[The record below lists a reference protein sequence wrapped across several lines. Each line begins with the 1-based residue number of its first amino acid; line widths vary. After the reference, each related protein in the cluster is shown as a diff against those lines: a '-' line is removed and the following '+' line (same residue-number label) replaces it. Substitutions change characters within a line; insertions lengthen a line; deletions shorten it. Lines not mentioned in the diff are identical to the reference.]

1 MWKVSLLKGDQ
12 EKHMASNKTYWK
24 TIDQLDSSNEEIK
37 KLEQNEFVSKLPE
50 DFLSDEKTLEES
62 NTSRRDFLKYVGFS
76 TAAATLAACEGPVIK
91 SVPYVVQPE
100 QIRPGVANYYATTI
114 ANGFDFGSV
123 LIKTREGRPIKV
135 ESNPEAP
142 ALGIANA
149 RVHASV
155 LSLYDTLRLQGPT
168 AGGQDI
174 SWEDLYLQMGALLKA
189 LAATDKEVVLM
200 TPTLASPT
208 TEKIIN
214 DFIAVFPN
222 VKQCFK

>member
-12 EKHMASNKTYWK
+12 ERNMASNKTYWK

-142 ALGIANA
+142 VLRNCQCQSA
-149 RVHASV
+149 RFCTFFIRHTSSTRTYSWWTRHFV
-155 LSLYDTLRLQGPT
+155 
-168 AGGQDI
+168 GGLVSSNGGFAQ
-174 SWEDLYLQMGALLKA
+174 SFSGNQ
-189 LAATDKEVVLM
+189 
-200 TPTLASPT
+200 
-208 TEKIIN
+208 
-214 DFIAVFPN
+214 
-222 VKQCFK
+222 